1 MKARLRRW
9 RTRWPLSF
17 PSKWNTRRILPL
29 QPNRHQAWHQL
40 QRNLHHCQLRSQY
53 PRQPWPGR
61 QPWPR
66 RHRPTTVRGAGAAR
80 SPTARR
86 GDITRME
93 TGPMASR
100 GSMAS
105 TVSSASTASTVSTV
119 STVSTASTASTG
131 SVRPTNLARTALTLV
146 RWRTTAVRA
155 ANNDAGGGPR
165 TRRARREMTRRMAS
179 GVAARNP
186 LLRRVSR
193 PRLAS
198 CEEPLAYANT
208 NTQSRV
214 FTAHWALHRFEG
226 FLSCP
231 SCDWRAFILYFS

>member
-9 RTRWPLSF
+9 RPSRSTRWPLSF

-105 TVSSASTASTVSTV
+105 TVSPASTASTVSPASTASTVSTV

-131 SVRPTNLARTALTLV
+131 SVRPTNLALTLV

-186 LLRRVSR
+186 LPRRVSR

-198 CEEPLAYANT
+198 CEVEPLASSMPTPTLNHAC
-208 NTQSRV
+208 SAR
-214 FTAHWALHRFEG
+214 TA
-226 FLSCP
+226 
-231 SCDWRAFILYFS
+231 